1 MNKIYLYILL
11 FFGLL
16 STAQT
21 LTNNGEQFPKFK
33 SCEALQ
39 AKALEDCFYNN
50 VQEYVYFKIIINVFL
65 HIIIKTIF

>member
-1 MNKIYLYILL
+1 MNKTYLYILL

-16 STAQT
+16 TNGQT

-33 SCEALQ
+33 NCETLQ

-50 VQEYVYFKIIINVFL
+50 VQEYVYNNFKFSSIGYF
-65 HIIIKTIF
+65 K